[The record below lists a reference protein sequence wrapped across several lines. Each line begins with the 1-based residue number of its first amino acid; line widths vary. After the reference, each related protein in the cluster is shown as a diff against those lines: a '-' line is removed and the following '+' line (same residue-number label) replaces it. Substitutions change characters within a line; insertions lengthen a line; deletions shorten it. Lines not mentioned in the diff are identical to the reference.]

1 MRALSRWQA
10 FYAHSFF
17 ATLPRAHVALDA
29 VRIDNPE
36 KVKACFDACH
46 NDEILTSVSVGLV
59 GYGLR
64 FHHIYNV
71 PRPLR
76 MGMVVGETLLDM
88 AHRTKKSP
96 ELRAMLRSLGCRA
109 VVAVDAEAAE
119 VDELKRKARKEELEA
134 EGRV

>member
-1 MRALSRWQA
+1 MVALFPVSASVRNRAR
-10 FYAHSFF
+10 
-17 ATLPRAHVALDA
+17 VALDA
-29 VRIDNPE
+29 VRTDNPD
-36 KVKACFDACH
+36 KIKACFRACH

-64 FHHIYNV
+64 FHHVYSV

-76 MGMVVGETLLDM
+76 MGMVAGETLLDM

-96 ELRAMLRSLGCRA
+96 ELRATLRSLGCRA
-109 VVAVDAEAAE
+109 VVAVEAERAE
-119 VDELKRKARKEELEA
+119 VEELKRKARKEELEA